1 VRVER
6 KSTVEDRRSLIGIV
20 GAVLPTLGGACCI
33 GIGAGVATIGGAAGA
48 ALAWLTP
55 LLLGAALIVMGWLL
69 LRARSSRP
77 WRRWHALLAVSAG
90 SYVVSAIVVVPLLS
104 AVLGG
109 AGGSGGAPVL
119 P

>member
-6 KSTVEDRRSLIGIV
+6 KSRVEDRRSLIGIV
-20 GAVLPTLGGACCI
+20 GGVLPTVGGACCI
-33 GIGAGVATIGGAAGA
+33 GMGAGVATVGGAAGA

-55 LLLGAALIVMGWLL
+55 LLLGAALVVAGWLL
-69 LRARSSRP
+69 LRACSGRP
-77 WRRWHALLAVSAG
+77 WRRWHALVAVSAG
-90 SYVVSAIVVVPLLS
+90 SYVVSAIAVVPLLS

-109 AGGSGGAPVL
+109 AGDPGGAPVL